1 MTTTDTALCLLCDDR
16 GRTTPSDTGR
26 TCPTCRAWLTHTIT
40 AIGEL
45 AAQAA
50 AWIDPRP
57 GTTTGAIAY
66 GSRPPIN
73 VDAVDPEL
81 ALLELNPGD
90 PTSAVPIL
98 DALEMW
104 EREIREL
111 QHLAP
116 YGPVSHYRTLAT
128 GNRLNDTGWTLTA
141 CLRFL
146 TAQVDWMSRCEDFD
160 LVTFADHARRSAAT
174 LRRWSEDD
182 RQIGTRIACPAM
194 LEDGS
199 SCGRSLRVSSDGAP
213 VVCRGC
219 GTSWSIEWLI
229 RVAGEDADGWA
240 DMEAVV
246 RLSGLHESTIRRWA
260 RSGKVRKRGLLYSVR
275 DISTMAERHLVT
287 A

>member
-1 MTTTDTALCLLCDDR
+1 MTDTPLCLLCDDR
-16 GRTTPSDTGR
+16 GRTTPTTTGR
-26 TCPTCRAWLTHTIT
+26 TCDPCKTWLTRTIT
-40 AIGEL
+40 DIGHHANE
-45 AAQAA
+45 AA
-50 AWIDPRP
+50 AWIEPRP
-57 GTTTGAIAY
+57 GTGNHGAIAY

-73 VDAVDPEL
+73 VDAIDPEL

-111 QHLAP
+111 QHLTP
-116 YGPVSHYRTLAT
+116 YGPASHYRTLRM
-128 GNRLNDTGWTLTA
+128 GGRLDDTGWTLTA

-146 TAQVDWMSRCEDFD
+146 AAQVDWMTSCDDFD
-160 LVTFADHARRSAAT
+160 LLGFADHARRAAAT
-174 LRRWSEDD
+174 LRRWSDDD
-182 RQIGTRIACPAM
+182 RQVGTRIACPTM

-199 SCGRSLRVSSDGAP
+199 SCERSLRVSSDGEP

-219 GTSWSIEWLI
+219 GTSWSIDWLI

-260 RSGKVRKRGLLYSVR
+260 RNGKVRKRGLLYSVR